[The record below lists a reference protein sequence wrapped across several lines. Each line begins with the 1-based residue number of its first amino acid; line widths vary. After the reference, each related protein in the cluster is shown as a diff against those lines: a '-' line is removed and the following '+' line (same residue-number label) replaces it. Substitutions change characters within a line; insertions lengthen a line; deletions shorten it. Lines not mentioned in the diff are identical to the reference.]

1 MRYCGIVVSAHPG
14 NQRLVTLH
22 ERRSADGLELVGTF
36 YEPGPV
42 EQIRRTVEGFGR
54 GNAIVGVAARTASW
68 RECDLLLE
76 LRGLPAA
83 PDGPVGREMLEAF
96 APLGP
101 YRPFAPDGVRQ
112 GRAEGS
118 HGRVFE
124 TSAEAAFCVLLGH
137 LPPGRATPYGM
148 QQRIA
153 ALRERGVADD
163 DGGLWHRTLEEIDA
177 CAAAYTAFTVASGAG
192 SWHGDPAEG
201 VIVLPAPELP
211 ERLGTLPAPRRER
224 LV

>member
-1 MRYCGIVVSAHPG
+1 MA
-14 NQRLVTLH
+14 
-22 ERRSADGLELVGTF
+22 GLELVGTF
-36 YEPGPV
+36 YAPGSV
-42 EQIRRTVEGFGR
+42 EQVRRTVEGFGR
-54 GNAIVGVAARTASW
+54 GNAIVAVAARSASW
-68 RECDLLLE
+68 RTCDLLLE
-76 LRGLPAA
+76 ERGLPPA
-83 PDGPVGREMLEAF
+83 PDGPVGRQMLESF

-101 YRPFAPDGVRQ
+101 YRPFASDGIRN

-124 TSAEAAFCVLLGH
+124 TSADAAFCALLGH
-137 LPPGRATPYGM
+137 LAPGAATPYGM

-153 ALRERGVADD
+153 ALKMRGVADD

-177 CAAAYTAFTVASGAG
+177 CAAAYTAFTVATGAG

-201 VIVLPAPELP
+201 VIVLPEVELP
-211 ERLGTLPAPRRER
+211 DRYGTLPPPRRER